1 MCLVVHNMSRCLPP
15 PKKKCCKQARLSRKI
30 TRNPRVQFF
39 RKQKPPRA
47 LSQGAWE
54 SGSGNLAVP
63 PQMDN
68 QLWEF
73 HFDQISYLLPHQGW
87 IAARAHTG
95 RIGPIGPPRKLD
107 LPVRPSVRQ
116 PARLSA
122 RPPVRPPARRPSIRP
137 PPSPAAVW
145 KLGNPDF

>member
-95 RIGPIGPPRKLD
+95 RIGPIGPPRKINQILAFFILKIFD
-107 LPVRPSVRQ
+107 RQFRFSKTSCCRRWPVCVVVVC
-116 PARLSA
+116 ANCAL
-122 RPPVRPPARRPSIRP
+122 V
-137 PPSPAAVW
+137 
-145 KLGNPDF
+145 